1 MRRVERGPAPPL
13 VQSPDFQQIWSDY
26 VAFRAS
32 GGSRV
37 TQTRSG
43 SADFAGTLDRI
54 AGDYVRLLFQGRCAY
69 TERLGD
75 KVVLHLHRPESDA
88 YDERLGISAE
98 HYWWTAG
105 WYRNWYAASYE
116 VVGLKRNTF
125 PVLEERA
132 LVPPPSEVGSP
143 SWEPTPPYLDDG
155 VLLDPCEDHPEWHL
169 RFHEDGTVTP
179 WAAESSAGWLDDQ
192 QGRRAGETIRLLGLD
207 SEDLV
212 YSRAAVIREVVAS
225 GRRDVSTLESF
236 PHVGA
241 IRQVLAERLLRGQ
254 PDAESVRSLMP
265 EVAPRVMLEP
275 YRYPDGLVE
284 LVLPYVAGI
293 YPELVESWRP
303 RTQMVGAEPPE
314 SAPPGPPEPPPPA
327 QAKPRKSRP
336 RRGLTAEETHVIP
349 RTAAIARATITNF
362 QAIKKVELAIP
373 VAEVELPPR
382 PGTTVTATGRAWT
395 ALLGENGTGKS
406 STLRAIGL
414 GLASTYLSE
423 LEEQVHL
430 DWSRLLRRG
439 TTSGRV
445 LLEFTDGSRIDLR
458 FNARRAWFVGGAP
471 RVEAF
476 VRGFGATRL
485 LSPDAPPPEANVR
498 LGNLFDAHVPVID
511 AERWLLDIPSEG
523 DFNVVALA
531 IAELIGRREDVE
543 FAETNPS
550 AAPLVQRVDG
560 EVTIGGEPLD
570 TLSDGYRT
578 IIATACDLM
587 AGAGAG
593 LSDMRNATGIVLVDE
608 LGAHMHPRWKM
619 EITGT
624 LRRVFPS
631 MQFIVTTHEPLC
643 LMGLVENEVVRVR
656 PSTTHPGAP
665 WHALFDPIPDSP
677 SRFRVDRLLTSGFFG
692 LDTTIDP
699 GVDREFREYYSLVRA
714 ETLTPAQEHRQAE
727 LRGRLSQHGVLGYTR
742 RDQMVYE
749 AIDRFLAAEAE
760 MSVAERRRR
769 RDQTLEN
776 VADIWRNVAE
786 RRRAG
791 GLL

>member
-1 MRRVERGPAPPL
+1 MRRVERGPAPRL
-13 VQSPDFQQIWSDY
+13 VQSPEFQGLWSEY
-26 VAFRAS
+26 VSFRAS
-32 GGSRV
+32 GGSRA
-37 TQTRSG
+37 TQTSYG
-43 SADFAGTLDRI
+43 PVDFAGTLDRI
-54 AGDYVRLLFQGRCAY
+54 AGDYVRGLFGNRCAY

-88 YDERLGISAE
+88 YDDRLGISAE

-125 PVLEERA
+125 PVLGERSA
-132 LVPPPSEVGSP
+132 VPPPDAVGRP
-143 SWEPTPPYLDDG
+143 DWEPTPPYLDDG
-155 VLLDPCEDHPEWHL
+155 MLLDPCEDHPEWHL
-169 RFHEDGTVTP
+169 RFHPDGSVTGWSTDAPTP
-179 WAAESSAGWLDDQ
+179 WLGPETW
-192 QGRRAGETIRLLGLD
+192 RRGSETIRLLGLD
-207 SEDLV
+207 SDELV
-212 YSRAAVIREVVAS
+212 HSRAAVIREVLAGSRVDVAS
-225 GRRDVSTLESF
+225 LELL
-236 PHVGA
+236 PHTGA
-241 IRQVLAERLLRGQ
+241 LRQVLVDRELQR
-254 PDAESVRSLMP
+254 P
-265 EVAPRVMLEP
+265 EAMNPELVAALIPELAPRVMSFP
-275 YRYPDGLVE
+275 RRYPDDLAR
-284 LVLPYVAGI
+284 LVLPHVAGI
-293 YPELVESWRP
+293 YPELADSWRP
-303 RTQMVGAEPPE
+303 WEHSAE
-314 SAPPGPPEPPPPA
+314 AAPPEPSPPPKA
-327 QAKPRKSRP
+327 TPRKTRP
-336 RRGLTAEETHVIP
+336 KRGLTAQDTHVIP

-362 QAIKKVELAIP
+362 QAIKRVDLAIP

-382 PGTTVTATGRAWT
+382 PGETATVTGRAWT

-414 GLASTYLSE
+414 GLASTYLTD

-439 TTSGRV
+439 AKSGRV

-511 AERWLLDIPSEG
+511 AERWLLEIPDEG
-523 DFNVVALA
+523 DFNVIALA
-531 IAELIGRREDVE
+531 MAELIGRREDVE
-543 FAETNPS
+543 LATANPS
-550 AAPLVQRVDG
+550 VPPLVQRVDG
-560 EVTIGGEPLD
+560 EVTIGGEPLA

-643 LMGLVENEVVRVR
+643 LMGLVENEVIRVR
-656 PSTTHPGAP
+656 PSTTQPGAP
-665 WHALFDPIPDSP
+665 WDALFDPIPDSP

-699 GVDREFREYYSLVRA
+699 GVDREFREYYSLVRV
-714 ETLTPAQEHRQAE
+714 EDPTPTQADRLAE
-727 LRGRLSQHGVLGYTR
+727 LRGRVAQHGVLGYTR

-749 AIDRFLAAEAE
+749 AIDRFLADEPE
-760 MSVAERRRR
+760 MTVSERRRR

-776 VADIWRNVAE
+776 VANIWRNVAE

>member
-1 MRRVERGPAPPL
+1 MRRIERGPAPAL
-13 VQSPDFQQIWSDY
+13 VQSPEFQRLWGDY
-26 VAFRAS
+26 LSFRAS

-37 TQTRSG
+37 TQTELG
-43 SADFAGTLDRI
+43 PTDLVGMLDRL
-54 AGDYVRLLFQGRCAY
+54 AGDYVRSLFQNRCAY
-69 TERLGD
+69 TERAD

-88 YDERLGISAE
+88 FDDRLGVSAD

-116 VVGLKRNTF
+116 LVGLKRTTF
-125 PVLEERA
+125 PVLGDRA
-132 LVPPPSEVGSP
+132 LVPSPHEVGP
-143 SWEPTPPYLDDG
+143 GWEPAPPYLDDG
-155 VLLDPCEDHPEWHL
+155 LLLDPCEDHPEWHL
-169 RFHEDGTVTP
+169 RFHRDGTVTP
-179 WAAESSAGWLDDQ
+179 WADEGPAVWLTDDARRRGSA
-192 QGRRAGETIRLLGLD
+192 TIRLLGLD
-207 SEDLV
+207 ADDLV
-212 YSRAAVIREVVAS
+212 RSRAAVIGEVV
-225 GRRDVSTLESF
+225 GRGSFEVGPLESM

-241 IRQVLAERLLRGQ
+241 VRQVLAQLLLDRG
-254 PDAESVRSLMP
+254 PEAEQVNMLIP
-265 EVAPRVMLEP
+265 EIAPLVISDP
-275 YRYPDGLVE
+275 YRYPDGLVQ

-293 YPELVESWRP
+293 YPALADSWRP
-303 RTQMVGAEPPE
+303 REQLAEAAPAGEAPPE
-314 SAPPGPPEPPPPA
+314 EAPPLAPPA
-327 QAKPRKSRP
+327 VPRRKARQ
-336 RRGLTAEETHVIP
+336 RRGLTAQETLVIP
-349 RTAAIARATITNF
+349 RTAAIAKATIANF
-362 QAIKKVELAIP
+362 QAIERVELTIP

-382 PGTTVTATGRAWT
+382 PGTTTTETGRAWT

-414 GLASTYLSE
+414 GLASTYLPE
-423 LEEQVHL
+423 LEQEVGL

-439 TTSGRV
+439 TKSGRV

-485 LSPDAPPPEANVR
+485 LSPDAAPPEANVR

-511 AERWLLDIPSEG
+511 AEQWLLDIPSEG

-531 IAELIGRREDVE
+531 MAQLIGRREDVE
-543 FAETNPS
+543 FAQAGTP
-550 AAPLVQRVDG
+550 APPLVQREGG
-560 EVTIGGEPLD
+560 EITIGGEPLA

-593 LSDMRNATGIVLVDE
+593 LSDMRHASGIVLVDE

-619 EITGT
+619 DITGT

-643 LMGLVENEVVRVR
+643 LMGMVENEVIRVR
-656 PSTTHPGAP
+656 PSTTQPGAP
-665 WHALFDPIPDSP
+665 WHAMFDPVPESP

-699 GVDREFREYYSLVRA
+699 GVDREFREYYALLRQDV
-714 ETLTPAQEHRQAE
+714 LTPEQESRRAD

-742 RDQMVYE
+742 RDQLVYE
-749 AIDRFLAAEAE
+749 AIDRFLADEPE
-760 MSVAERRRR
+760 LGVEERRRR
-769 RDQTLEN
+769 RDETLEN

>member
-1 MRRVERGPAPPL
+1 M
-13 VQSPDFQQIWSDY
+13 
-26 VAFRAS
+26 
-32 GGSRV
+32 
-37 TQTRSG
+37 
-43 SADFAGTLDRI
+43 
-54 AGDYVRLLFQGRCAY
+54 
-69 TERLGD
+69 
-75 KVVLHLHRPESDA
+75 
-88 YDERLGISAE
+88 
-98 HYWWTAG
+98 
-105 WYRNWYAASYE
+105 
-116 VVGLKRNTF
+116 
-125 PVLEERA
+125 
-132 LVPPPSEVGSP
+132 SEP
-143 SWEPTPPYLDDG
+143 
-155 VLLDPCEDHPEWHL
+155 
-169 RFHEDGTVTP
+169 
-179 WAAESSAGWLDDQ
+179 
-192 QGRRAGETIRLLGLD
+192 
-207 SEDLV
+207 
-212 YSRAAVIREVVAS
+212 
-225 GRRDVSTLESF
+225 
-236 PHVGA
+236 
-241 IRQVLAERLLRGQ
+241 
-254 PDAESVRSLMP
+254 
-265 EVAPRVMLEP
+265 
-275 YRYPDGLVE
+275 
-284 LVLPYVAGI
+284 
-293 YPELVESWRP
+293 
-303 RTQMVGAEPPE
+303 
-314 SAPPGPPEPPPPA
+314 SAP
-327 QAKPRKSRP
+327 KPRKTRP
-336 RRGLTAEETHVIP
+336 RRGLTAQETHVIP

-362 QAIKKVELAIP
+362 QAIERAELVIP

-395 ALLGENGTGKS
+395 ALLGENGSGKS

-414 GLASTYLSE
+414 GLASTYLPD
-423 LEEQVHL
+423 LEDEVHL

-439 TTSGRV
+439 TKNGRV

-511 AERWLLDIPSEG
+511 AERWLLEIPNEG

-531 IAELIGRREDVE
+531 MAELIGRREDVE
-543 FAETNPS
+543 FAEASPS
-550 AAPLVQRVDG
+550 ATPLVQRVDG

-608 LGAHMHPRWKM
+608 LGAHMHPRWRM

-631 MQFIVTTHEPLC
+631 MQFIITTHEPLC
-643 LMGLVENEVVRVR
+643 LMGLVENEVIRVR

-699 GVDREFREYYSLVRA
+699 GVDREFREYYSLLRT
-714 ETLTPAQEHRQAE
+714 ETLTPAQGDRQAE

-749 AIDRFLAAEAE
+749 AIDRFLADEPE
-760 MSVAERRRR
+760 MTVDERRQR
-769 RDQTLEN
+769 RDDTLEN

>member
-1 MRRVERGPAPPL
+1 MRHIERGPAPPL
-13 VQSPDFQQIWSDY
+13 VRSPEFQRLWADY
-26 VAFRAS
+26 RSFRAS

-37 TQTRSG
+37 TQTRLG
-43 SADFAGTLDRI
+43 SVDFVGMLEPL
-54 AGDYVRLLFQGRCAY
+54 AGDYVRSLFRGRCAY
-69 TERLGD
+69 TERDGRL
-75 KVVLHLHRPESDA
+75 VLHLHRPESDA
-88 YDERLGISAE
+88 FDDRLGVSAE

-105 WYRNWYAASYE
+105 WHRNWYAASYE
-116 VVGLKRNTF
+116 LVGLKRTTF
-125 PVLEERA
+125 PVLGDRA
-132 LVPPPSEVGSP
+132 LVPPPDVVSP
-143 SWEPTPPYLDDG
+143 RWEPSPPYLDEG

-169 RFHEDGTVTP
+169 RFHRDGTVTP
-179 WAAESSAGWLDDQ
+179 WADEETAVWLGDDD
-192 QGRRAGETIRLLGLD
+192 RRRGAETIRLLGLD
-207 SEDLV
+207 ADDLV
-212 YSRAAVIREVVAS
+212 RSRAAAIGEVV
-225 GRRDVSTLESF
+225 GRGDVEVAPLETL

-241 IRQVLAERLLRGQ
+241 IRQVLAQLWLERGADPRQVSDLLPEMAPLLLSQ
-254 PDAESVRSLMP
+254 PHRH
-265 EVAPRVMLEP
+265 
-275 YRYPDGLVE
+275 PDGLME
-284 LVLPYVAGI
+284 LVLPHVAAI
-293 YPELVESWRP
+293 YPALADSWRP
-303 RTQMVGAEPPE
+303 REQLAG
-314 SAPPGPPEPPPPA
+314 SAPPEAAPQGVVPPPEARPA
-327 QAKPRKSRP
+327 RPHRKTRP

-349 RTAAIARATITNF
+349 RTAAITKATIVNF
-362 QAIKKVELAIP
+362 QAIERVELTIP

-382 PGTTVTATGRAWT
+382 PGATTTETGRAWT

-414 GLASTYLSE
+414 GLASLHLPD
-423 LEEQVHL
+423 LEQEVDL

-439 TTSGRV
+439 TRSGRV

-485 LSPDAPPPEANVR
+485 LSPDAPPPEDHVR

-511 AERWLLDIPSEG
+511 AEQWLLDIPSEG

-531 IAELIGRREDVE
+531 VAELIGRREGVE
-543 FAETNPS
+543 FTPADPT
-550 AAPLVQRVDG
+550 AQPLVQREGG
-560 EVTIGGEPLD
+560 ELTIGGEPLD

-578 IIATACDLM
+578 MIATACDLM

-593 LSDMRNATGIVLVDE
+593 LSDMRNASGIVLVDE

-619 EITGT
+619 DITGT

-643 LMGLVENEVVRVR
+643 LLGLVENEVIRVR
-656 PSTTHPGAP
+656 PSATRPGAL
-665 WHALFDPIPDSP
+665 WHAVFDPVPDSP
-677 SRFRVDRLLTSGFFG
+677 SRFRVDRLLTSSFFG

-699 GVDREFREYYSLVRA
+699 GVDREFREYYALLRRDV
-714 ETLTPAQEHRQAE
+714 LTPEQERRRNE

-742 RDQMVYE
+742 RDQLVYE
-749 AIDRFLAAEAE
+749 AIDRFLADEPE
-760 MSVAERRRR
+760 LGVEERRHR
-769 RDQTLEN
+769 RDETLEE